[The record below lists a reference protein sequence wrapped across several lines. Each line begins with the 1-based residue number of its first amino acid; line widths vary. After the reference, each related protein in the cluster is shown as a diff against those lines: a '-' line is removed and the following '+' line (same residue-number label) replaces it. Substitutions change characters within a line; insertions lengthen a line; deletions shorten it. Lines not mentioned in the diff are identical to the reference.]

1 MRRRAQKRRRTQ
13 RRPRTEWHPP
23 FGALI
28 EWRRPSWIAVVLEA
42 LLQRQSQ
49 RVDILLLRRTRA
61 PQPGDEEG
69 RVLRSLWRH
78 VERVALLEFKSV
90 ARLFAPGDLYRLCA
104 LGWHWL
110 ARNPGH
116 TPAEVLLVLV
126 IPDLTDTLR
135 QELDR
140 CPASLVEAEP
150 GYHHASVL
158 GMRLIV
164 VVLDVASE
172 SERDDYLRVFSHHPI
187 QTEEVVDWLREHTD
201 LSEDA
206 VLSPEEVAKNE
217 PMLIKL
223 AKSLPLQI
231 RLKDLKPE
239 ERLAGLQPEERL
251 AGLQP
256 EERLAGLQPEERLA
270 GLQPEDLARAL
281 SEADRVLALPD
292 AALRGLPAD
301 YLATLPEAA
310 QQRIRER
317 LGR

>member
-1 MRRRAQKRRRTQ
+1 MRRKPRKRGHRAQ

-61 PQPGDEEG
+61 PQPGDAEG
-69 RVLRSLWRH
+69 RVLRSLWQH
-78 VERVALLEFKSV
+78 VDHVALLEFKSV

-110 ARNPGH
+110 SRNPGRA
-116 TPAEVLLVLV
+116 PDEVLLVLV
-126 IPDLTDTLR
+126 VPALTDTLDA
-135 QELDR
+135 ELAR
-140 CPASLVEAEP
+140 CPTSLAEREP
-150 GYHHASVL
+150 GYHHTTVR
-158 GMRLIV
+158 GMRLV
-164 VVLDVASE
+164 VVELDVVAE

-187 QTEEVVDWLREHTD
+187 ETEEVVDWLREHTD

-217 PMLIKL
+217 PMLAKL
-223 AKSLPLQI
+223 AQSIPLRI
-231 RLKDLKPE
+231 RLKDVKPEEVLQNFKPE
-239 ERLAGLQPEERL
+239 ERLAGLQPEVI
-251 AGLQP
+251 
-256 EERLAGLQPEERLA
+256 
-270 GLQPEDLARAL
+270 ARAL
-281 SEADRVLALPD
+281 SEADRVLSLPD
-292 AALRGLPAD
+292 AALRALPAD

-317 LGR
+317 LER